1 MVMHASHNQV
11 AHNEI
16 HHGYYTGIS
25 VGMVW
30 GYGPS
35 VATHNTIAY
44 NHIHHIGQDSLLS
57 DMGGIYTL
65 GVSPGTVLRNN
76 LIHDINAN
84 HYGGWGI
91 YLDEGSSFLLVEN
104 NVVYNTKFGPFNI
117 HYSREARVRNNIF
130 ALGKLEQL
138 SRTKAEPHKSVYFEH
153 NIVYWKQGPLFNN
166 NWQDNLQAPKEVSST
181 FDADF
186 NLYFNPAA
194 SLETI
199 RFNGL
204 SWADWQK
211 AGKDLHSRY
220 ADPLFVDAEKFD
232 FRLRP
237 GSPAFQL
244 GFQPIDLRS
253 AGVRKNGE

>member
-1 MVMHASHNQV
+1 
-11 AHNEI
+11 
-16 HHGYYTGIS
+16 
-25 VGMVW
+25 MVW

-44 NHIHHIGQDSLLS
+44 NHIHHIGEDSLLS

-91 YLDEGSSFLLVEN
+91 YLDEGSSYLLVEN

-117 HYSREARVRNNIF
+117 HYSHEAQVRNNIF
-130 ALGKLEQL
+130 ALGKHEQL
-138 SRTKAEPHKSVYFEH
+138 SRSRAEAHKSVYFEN

-166 NWQDNLQAPKEVSST
+166 NWQDQPQSASPSANQAPKEATST
-181 FDADF
+181 FEADY

-194 SLETI
+194 SLDQV
-199 RFNGL
+199 RFNGA

-211 AGKDLHSRY
+211 AGKDRHSRY

-232 FRLRP
+232 FRLKP
-237 GSPAFQL
+237 TSPAFKL
-244 GFQPIDLRS
+244 GFKPIDLRS
-253 AGVRKNGE
+253 VGVRKKRE